1 MRKRHLRAHLPKFSS
16 DRMLLMV
23 GLMVFFF
30 VIFDGVLMYL
40 APIVITGAGISESLM
55 GLIIGSSSI
64 AGFAFD
70 FVLTRTVREAHYRQ
84 MFLLMFLLG
93 ALYPLF
99 LFGGT
104 TVTFYLVAMAVWGFY
119 YDFYNMGTLDFVER
133 TADPTHHASDFGSLR
148 AFEGTGYLLAP
159 FIGSLLLLRFQP
171 GPRMLL
177 ALAVPLVIS
186 FLFYLVLVLRPV
198 VEKNAPSGTERR
210 DATGFLTE
218 MGLWRT
224 IGAILLPALALTL
237 TINMIDSAIWTF
249 GPIFSEELGKAS
261 GMPGGVFMIA
271 YALPPILV
279 GWIIGLVTRKFRTK
293 SVTIAS
299 VGVGSVILVSLGMT
313 QFPAAL
319 IALIFAAS
327 FFLAIGWPTINA
339 VYAEYIERIPGY
351 RKETETL
358 QDMFTNFG
366 DTAGP
371 ILGGY
376 MAQYLGSAHT
386 FVALGITGT
395 AIAAVLMVSESRRGG
410 MRV

>member
-1 MRKRHLRAHLPKFSS
+1 MRKRHLRAHAPRFTVN
-16 DRMLLMV
+16 RTLLTV
-23 GLMVFFF
+23 GLMIFFF

-70 FVLTRTVREAHYRQ
+70 FVLTRVVREAHYRR
-84 MFLLMFLLG
+84 MFLLMLLLG

-133 TADPTHHASDFGSLR
+133 TADPTHHASNFGSLR
-148 AFEGTGYLLAP
+148 AFEGLGYLLAP

-177 ALAVPLVIS
+177 ALAVPLVLS
-186 FLFYLVLVLRPV
+186 FLFYLAIATRP
-198 VEKNAPSGTERR
+198 ASGEDGTSGMDRR

-218 MGLWRT
+218 MRLWRT
-224 IGAILLPALALTL
+224 IGTILLPALALTL
-237 TINMIDSAIWTF
+237 TINMIDSAVWTF
-249 GPIFSEELGKAS
+249 GPLFSEEFGRAS

-279 GWIIGLVTRKFRTK
+279 GWLVGLITRTYGTK
-293 SVTIAS
+293 TIALAA
-299 VGVGSVILVSLGMT
+299 VGGGSVILVSVGLTRM
-313 QFPAAL
+313 PIVL
-319 IALIFAAS
+319 IGLIFMAS
-327 FFLAIGWPTINA
+327 FCFAIGWPTINA
-339 VYAEYIERIPGY
+339 VYTEYIERIPGY

-366 DTAGP
+366 DTIGP
-371 ILGGY
+371 ILGGS
-376 MAQYLGSAHT
+376 MAQYLGYAHT
-386 FVALGITGT
+386 FVALGAVGA
-395 AIAAVLMVSESRRGG
+395 AIAAVLMISEMRRGA
-410 MRV
+410 RV